1 MNDLSGWVVA
11 AAGGAAL
18 GLLYYA
24 GLWLTLRRLPGLA
37 YPGLW
42 VFGSFTVRLAVSM
55 CGFYL
60 ILGPDRSL
68 PRLGVALLAFVV
80 MRVLLIRR
88 LQPALTAGR
97 RTS

>member
-1 MNDLSGWVVA
+1 MNDLSSWVVA

-18 GLLYYA
+18 GLFYYT
-24 GLWLTLRRLPGLA
+24 GLWLTLQRLPRST

-42 VFGSFTVRLAVSM
+42 VFASFTVRLAVTM

-60 ILGPDRSL
+60 ILGPDRNL
-68 PRLGVALLAFVV
+68 PRLGVALLTFVV

-88 LQPALTAGR
+88 LQPALAAGR
-97 RTS
+97 RPS

>member
-1 MNDLSGWVVA
+1 MNDPSGWVVA

-18 GLLYYA
+18 GLFYYA
-24 GLWLTLRRLPGLA
+24 GLWLTLRRLPAMA

-42 VFGSFTVRLAVSM
+42 VFASFTVRLAVGM

-68 PRLGVALLAFVV
+68 PRLGVALLAFVLV
-80 MRVLLIRR
+80 RVLLIRR
-88 LQPALTAGR
+88 LQPAVAAGR
-97 RTS
+97 RPS

>member
-1 MNDLSGWVVA
+1 MNDLSSWLVA
-11 AAGGAAL
+11 AAAGAAL
-18 GLLYYA
+18 GLFYYA
-24 GLWLTLRRLPGLA
+24 GLWLTVRRLPRST

-42 VFGSFTVRLAVSM
+42 VFASFTVRLLVSM

-68 PRLGVALLAFVV
+68 PRLGVALLAFVAV
-80 MRVLLIRR
+80 RVLLIRR
-88 LQPALTAGR
+88 LSPALPAGR

>member
-1 MNDLSGWVVA
+1 MNDLSTWLVA
-11 AAGGAAL
+11 AAAGAAL
-18 GLLYYA
+18 GLFYYA
-24 GLWLTLRRLPGLA
+24 GLWLTVRRLPRST

-42 VFGSFTVRLAVSM
+42 VFASFTGRLLVSM

-88 LQPALTAGR
+88 LQPALAARR